1 MLDVQFERSSLLK
14 GSRLTK
20 IGRERRGPTNSM
32 ARILIADDEE
42 SFSLLLQRA
51 LVAAGHE
58 SRLAKDGNEALTA
71 LKAAPVDLAIV
82 DIFMPGKDGI
92 ETIQEFRRLSPSVK
106 IIAITGSVS
115 KTSSSLLVMAQK
127 LGAHQA
133 LSKPFSVE
141 QILAAVDGLLAKS
154 DT

>member
-1 MLDVQFERSSLLK
+1 
-14 GSRLTK
+14 
-20 IGRERRGPTNSM
+20 M

-42 SFSLLLQRA
+42 DFSLLLKRA
-51 LVAAGHE
+51 LAAAGHE
-58 SRLAKDGNEALTA
+58 SRVAKDGNVALAA

-82 DIFMPGKDGI
+82 DIYMPGKDGI
-92 ETIQEFRRLSPSVK
+92 ETIQEIRRQFPSVK
-106 IIAITGSVS
+106 IIAITGSLA

-141 QILAAVDGLLAKS
+141 QILAVVDGLLPKS